1 VNKLMQVAIR
11 EFLATVLTKAFLLG
25 ILIPPVIMGGVIA
38 LMPLL
43 MNQKPPRTEGRVA
56 LIDQSG
62 LVGPLIDAEFT
73 PEKFNEAAREKIEE
87 SQKVAKQLAPQTRP
101 GPMNMAVEQALRT
114 DSQLTLEKLDAGAGV
129 DDEKSRISTSRRRD
143 EIQGTNPRLALVVIP
158 KGAVDL
164 AAAPTP
170 TDAGA
175 APEFQPFDM
184 FVAPTLDIEVKNQ
197 VENAV
202 ERAITN
208 ARLRNAGMDQ
218 SVVRRLTRPVRSNSI
233 TVTDQGERKS
243 NDAAKMFIPAAFM
256 FLLWMS
262 VFTSGQSL
270 LSSTIEEKSSRVMEV
285 LLSAASPMQIMVG
298 KILGQMGVG
307 LLMLGVYGGAGI
319 AALIYF
325 ALDQNID
332 PMNILYFAVYF
343 VIAFFLIA
351 CMMSAIGS
359 AVSELREAQTLMTPV
374 MLVLIIPMVLWMPIL
389 RNPNS
394 VFAQVCSFVPPVSP
408 FVMVLRIAGSEPVP
422 FWQIPVSM
430 AIGIVSVFVAAW
442 AASKIFRIGVLM
454 YGKPPNLRTL
464 LSWVRA
470 A

>member
-1 VNKLMQVAIR
+1 MNKLMQVAIR

-158 KGAVDL
+158 KGTVDL
-164 AAAPTP
+164 AAAPKP

-218 SVVRRLTRPVRSNSI
+218 SVVRQLTRPVRSNSI

>member
-1 VNKLMQVAIR
+1 MNKLMQVAIR

-38 LMPLL
+38 LMPFL

-87 SQKVAKQLAPQTRP
+87 GQKVAKQLAPQTRP
-101 GPMNMAVEQALRT
+101 GPMNMAVEPALRT
-114 DSQLTLEKLDAGAGV
+114 DSQLTLEKLDACARV

-164 AAAPTP
+164 AAAPKP
-170 TDAGA
+170 ADAGA

-218 SVVRRLTRPVRSNSI
+218 SVVRQLTRPVRSNSI

>member
-164 AAAPTP
+164 AAAPKP

-218 SVVRRLTRPVRSNSI
+218 SVVRQLTRPVRSNSI

>member
-1 VNKLMQVAIR
+1 MNKLMQVAIR

-164 AAAPTP
+164 AAAPKP

-218 SVVRRLTRPVRSNSI
+218 SVVRQLTRPVRSNSI

>member
-73 PEKFNEAAREKIEE
+73 PEKLTQTAQERTEE
-87 SQKVAKQLAPQTRP
+87 IQNLAKDNVPQNSPIDT
-101 GPMNMAVEQALRT
+101 NMAVAQALRT
-114 DSQLTLEKLDAGAGV
+114 DSHLALEVLDDQTSVAAA
-129 DDEKSRISTSRRRD
+129 KSQISTSRRRD

-164 AAAPTP
+164 AAAPKP

-218 SVVRRLTRPVRSNSI
+218 SVVRQLTRPVRSNSI

-319 AALIYF
+319 AALIYS